1 MDYYFP
7 VLNRNRLSNKS
18 MKNYFHQ
25 VVIVGA
31 SRGIGAAVA
40 EHMILKTNRLI
51 TVSRTPAKIGQWIEA
66 DVSRKTGIEKI
77 KNAVGDSALDALLY
91 MGGTWE
97 TEAFTSKYSFENC
110 SDEDIENVI
119 AVNLLAPIRLVKSLL
134 PSLRRGENAKIIFMG
149 ALSGLDNFP
158 AREVANSASKFGL
171 RGVVHS
177 LREELRQDRISVTIL
192 NPGNIGTPEV
202 LNDLKQA
209 KQPEINAIPLSDLLS
224 VIDCILSLS
233 SSTCIKEIQI
243 PAMSTQGA

>member
-1 MDYYFP
+1 MTNY
-7 VLNRNRLSNKS
+7 LN
-18 MKNYFHQ
+18 Q

-31 SRGIGAAVA
+31 SRGVGAAIA
-40 EHMILKTNRLI
+40 EHIMSRTTKLL
-51 TVSRTPAKIGQWIEA
+51 TVSRTPSKYGTWIKA
-66 DVSRKTGIEKI
+66 DVSTKTGIETI
-77 KNAVGDSALDALLY
+77 KDAVGDSALDALLY

-97 TEAFTSKYSFENC
+97 TDAFTSKYSFANC

-134 PSLRRGENAKIIFMG
+134 PALCKGKNAKIIFMG

-171 RGVVHS
+171 RGVAHS
-177 LREELRQDRISVTIL
+177 LREELRPDRISVTII

-202 LNDLKQA
+202 LADLKQA
-209 KQPEINAIPLSDLLS
+209 GQPETDAIPLTDLLS

-243 PAMSTQGA
+243 PAMSARGA

>member
-1 MDYYFP
+1 
-7 VLNRNRLSNKS
+7 
-18 MKNYFHQ
+18 MKNHFHQ
-25 VVIVGA
+25 VLVVGA
-31 SRGIGAAVA
+31 SRGVGAAVA
-40 EHMILKTNRLI
+40 EHMILKTERLI
-51 TVSRTPAKIGQWIEA
+51 TVSRTPAKKGCWIEA
-66 DVSRKTGIEKI
+66 DVSTKTGIEKI
-77 KNAVGDSALDALLY
+77 QDAVGNSALDALLY

-97 TEAFTSKYSFENC
+97 TKAFTNDYSFEKC
-110 SDEDIENVI
+110 SDEDIEKVI

-134 PSLRRGENAKIIFMG
+134 PALRRGKNAKIIFMG

-177 LREELRQDRISVTIL
+177 LREELRPDQISVTII

-209 KQPEINAIPLSDLLS
+209 KQPETNAIPLADLLS

-243 PAMSTQGA
+243 PAMNAQGA

>member
-1 MDYYFP
+1 MQDYFDR
-7 VLNRNRLSNKS
+7 VL
-18 MKNYFHQ
+18 
-25 VVIVGA
+25 VVGA

-40 EHMILKTNRLI
+40 QHMMPKTNKLI
-51 TVSRTPAKIGQWIEA
+51 SVSRTAAEYGDWIKA
-66 DVSRKTGIEKI
+66 DVSTKAGIKAI
-77 KNAVGDSALDALLY
+77 ADAVGNSALDALLY

-97 TEAFTSKYSFENC
+97 TNAFTSKYSLENC
-110 SDEDIENVI
+110 ADEDIENVI

-134 PSLRRGENAKIIFMG
+134 PALRRGKNSKIIFMG

-177 LREELRQDRISVTIL
+177 LREELRQDRIAVTII

-209 KQPEINAIPLSDLLS
+209 GQSETDAIPIADLLS
-224 VIDCILSLS
+224 VIYCVLSLS
-233 SSTCIKEIQI
+233 ASTCIKEIQL
-243 PAMSTQGA
+243 PAMNAKGA

>member
-1 MDYYFP
+1 MK
-7 VLNRNRLSNKS
+7 SN
-18 MKNYFHQ
+18 FER

-31 SRGIGAAVA
+31 SRGVGAAVA
-40 EHMILKTNRLI
+40 KHMMPKTDKLI
-51 TVSRTPAKIGQWIEA
+51 SVSRTAAEYGDWIKA
-66 DVSRKTGIEKI
+66 DVSTKTGIKTV
-77 KNAVGDSALDALLY
+77 KDAVGNSALDALLY

-97 TEAFTSKYSFENC
+97 TNAFTSKYSFENC
-110 SDEDIENVI
+110 ADEDIENVI

-134 PSLRRGENAKIIFMG
+134 PALRRGDNSKIIFMG
-149 ALSGLDNFP
+149 ALSGLENFP

-177 LREELRQDRISVTIL
+177 LREELRKDRIAVTII

-209 KQPEINAIPLSDLLS
+209 RQPETNAIPLADLLS
-224 VIDCILSLS
+224 VIDCVLSLS

-243 PAMSTQGA
+243 PAMNAKGA